1 MQIYNGEGQD
11 FWIQLLHTIFGLG
24 GLIGPFLVAI
34 FGAKSY
40 FYLGIALALCSF
52 VYLIL
57 DSPENRS
64 PSRATQIAKPIS
76 RKV

>member
-1 MQIYNGEGQD
+1 MRIYKGDGQD

-40 FYLGIALALCSF
+40 FYLGIALALCSV

-57 DSPENRS
+57 DSPEQRVH
-64 PSRATQIAKPIS
+64 SRVTQIAKPIT